1 MRTVICDSTA
11 VNSIL
16 KDVLLM
22 CLEGWGGGES
32 HWGIYFKNLQDPF
45 RYVLYSNGGLYG
57 KMIKHSAI
65 LGLVHLQVKATGRPR

>member
-1 MRTVICDSTA
+1 MGGSHTGVYISKTSRT
-11 VNSIL
+11 
-16 KDVLLM
+16 
-22 CLEGWGGGES
+22 
-32 HWGIYFKNLQDPF
+32 PF